1 MENKSR
7 KKRRQ
12 WILKCGSI
20 VLVLGVLGR
29 FSSVAY
35 ATDMPRAVTAD
46 RRPVLTMFAQIG
58 AAGATGRFEKAEQL
72 FAQGK
77 TTGLSE
83 LQMYEAVLNLLPY
96 IGYPRTL
103 STMSRFQKVYPQY
116 IRERDA
122 GKDLQPTEPWEQ
134 YAVKVWG
141 ERGAQIR
148 GQLGL
153 GGLGEEDFV
162 RQLTLLSP
170 ELTEWVLYDDFG
182 RIFGR
187 AGLSLIEREAIVI
200 GTLAAQAAPQIAA
213 HRKAML
219 RVGGSDELIDSL
231 LEAVSEIVD
240 EKALA
245 MARQH
250 LVEARQQ

>member
-1 MENKSR
+1 
-7 KKRRQ
+7 
-12 WILKCGSI
+12 
-20 VLVLGVLGR
+20 
-29 FSSVAY
+29 
-35 ATDMPRAVTAD
+35 
-46 RRPVLTMFAQIG
+46 
-58 AAGATGRFEKAEQL
+58 
-72 FAQGK
+72 
-77 TTGLSE
+77 
-83 LQMYEAVLNLLPY
+83 
-96 IGYPRTL
+96 
-103 STMSRFQKVYPQY
+103 MSRFQKVYPQY

-153 GGLGEEDFV
+153 GGPGEADFV

-187 AGLSLIEREAIVI
+187 AGLSLIERKAIVI
-200 GTLAAQAAPQIAA
+200 GTLAAQAAPQIVA